1 MRKISFLI
9 LIISLAGAGTLLNP
23 KAVKAEGCN
32 GTAPSVPTKVSAV
45 SGPSGG
51 EVTIFWDASSFAN
64 RYALAYGTVSNKY
77 IYGANNIGGE
87 QSRVYTVKSLQPG
100 VKYYFRLAAAKDCAS
115 SPFTSEISAVA
126 GGGKAAVAQPSVPIV
141 SKPVT
146 QVGSPSQPVV
156 SSGPIGKTKL
166 SATSGPRVGEVT
178 LTWQNV
184 DNAQDYHLVY
194 GHSAGKY
201 QYGALNIGRVN
212 KFIVGKLTPGAVYYF
227 AIIPILGQP
236 LYTTDPVMGVASA
249 PVEVVQTTPENLI
262 QPTAPGIVTQP
273 ESSASPTVVLPTEAV
288 SLPSSTPE
296 VETPTPAAGL

>member
-1 MRKISFLI
+1 MI

-51 EVTIFWDASSFAN
+51 EVTIFWDALSFAN

-77 IYGANNIGGE
+77 IYGADNIGGE
-87 QSRVYTVKSLQPG
+87 QARSYTVKSLQPG

-126 GGGKAAVAQPSVPIV
+126 GGGAVVQASAPIV

-212 KFIVGKLTPGAVYYF
+212 KFIVGKLTPGATYYF

-262 QPTAPGIVTQP
+262 QPKTPESVTQP
-273 ESSASPTVVLPTEAV
+273 EVSSSPTVVVPTEAV
-288 SLPSSTPE
+288 SSPSSVPE